1 MKPLTELTCYELLNV
16 EQWAS
21 AKEIQRAYHVGLAT
35 YGPDSIAAHNVV
47 VEEERTRMR
56 QQLYLAYRTLMD
68 SGSRARYD
76 HSLSH
81 DNESAPKTTEFVE
94 AKPKTRIKGPRSFR
108 GPNLKR
114 HREALGISL
123 ERISSETKIK
133 ASHFEAIEAEDIE
146 ALPGPF
152 FLRGFLKAYASCLGL
167 DPDEVVK
174 GFLESIS

>member
-1 MKPLTELTCYELLNV
+1 MKPLAELTCYELLNV
-16 EQWAS
+16 ELWAS
-21 AKEIQRAYHVGLAT
+21 AKEIQRAYHAGLAT

-47 VEEERTRMR
+47 EEEERAIMR
-56 QQLYLAYRTLMD
+56 QQLYVAYRTLMD

-81 DNESAPKTTEFVE
+81 EDESAPKTAEFVE
-94 AKPKTRIKGPRSFR
+94 AKPITPTKAPKKFR

-114 HREALGISL
+114 HREALGINL
-123 ERISSETKIK
+123 ETISYETKIK
-133 ASHFEAIEAEDIE
+133 VSHLEAIEAEDIE

-152 FLRGFLKAYASCLGL
+152 FLRGFLKTYASCLGL

-174 GFLESIS
+174 GFLESVS

>member
-1 MKPLTELTCYELLNV
+1 MKPLAKLTCYELLNV

-21 AKEIQRAYHVGLAT
+21 AKEIQRAYHVGLET

-47 VEEERTRMR
+47 VEEERARMR
-56 QQLYLAYRTLMD
+56 QQLYVAYRTLMD
-68 SGSRARYD
+68 SENRAKYD

-81 DNESAPKTTEFVE
+81 NNESAPKTEEIVE
-94 AKPKTRIKGPRSFR
+94 AKPTTRIKGPRSFR

-123 ERISSETKIK
+123 EIISSETKIK